1 MNERTPAQILKK
13 PRLYGVFCYLNPENV
28 IWKCCGSNLLNLEEK
43 LENLLKPTIESMGF
57 ELWGFEYLPAGRHSI
72 LRIFV
77 EKSDMGIT
85 VDDCAAV
92 SRQVSA
98 IMDVEDPISSAYML
112 EVSSPGMDRLLFK
125 PEQYKLYL
133 DKPIQVRT
141 AVGVLGRRK
150 FKGPLVLV
158 NDTMI
163 GIEIDGELYEIPYD
177 IIDKANV
184 VAEF

>member
-1 MNERTPAQILKK
+1 M
-13 PRLYGVFCYLNPENV
+13 
-28 IWKCCGSNLLNLEEK
+28 NLEEK

-72 LRIFV
+72 LRVFI
-77 EKSDMGIT
+77 EKPDMGIT
-85 VDDCAAV
+85 VDECAAV
-92 SRQVSA
+92 SRQISA

-125 PEQYKLYL
+125 PKQYELYL
-133 DKPIQVRT
+133 NKPIQVRT

-163 GIEIDGELYEIPYD
+163 GIEIDGELYEITYD

>member
-1 MNERTPAQILKK
+1 
-13 PRLYGVFCYLNPENV
+13 
-28 IWKCCGSNLLNLEEK
+28 LNLEEK

-72 LRIFV
+72 LRVFV

-92 SRQVSA
+92 SRQISA

-133 DKPIQVRT
+133 NKPIQVRT
-141 AVGVLGRRK
+141 AIGVLGRRK
-150 FKGPLVLV
+150 FKGPLVLA